1 MSNKSGKLLIL
12 SHVQKLQRMQPGVF
26 LVNYFQF
33 GSKCCEQKQGTLIE
47 IVSQPAIARHHIF
60 EVFS

>member
-1 MSNKSGKLLIL
+1 M
-12 SHVQKLQRMQPGVF
+12 QKLQRMQPGVF